1 MKKIISVATLVV
13 LVFVGSALMEASAQ
27 TPPAPPATGNG
38 GGGTPMGGNAP
49 IGGGAALLIALGAG
63 YAWKKLRNSGE
74 EKI

>member
-27 TPPAPPATGNG
+27 TPPAPPATGNP
-38 GGGTPMGGNAP
+38 GGTPMGGNAP